1 MIKTARRLFLSSIKI
16 CIKLT
21 VTILFRLKQDKILSI
36 FMGLTIILY
45 NKNEIDNKKK
55 TGILAIKKLIFN
67 DDLIALKKYPSDYK
81 ILLYPIPLKNSKTGK
96 IRGMWPEEIQEQT
109 AFYVQKE
116 KYRDLFER
124 CSKLFYD
131 TLKFIETFSQINVK
145 IILTANIDYWQ
156 DYPWIEAIHKK
167 NGKFVVL
174 EKESILYSSGITN
187 RRLNRYKDY
196 KFKYE
201 GDVVLFYNEL
211 AKESYLTTDSFKQ
224 NQSFVTGCPRVDMLT
239 SLAEDKK
246 DKNDFILF
254 ATFMSPLHGPY
265 KSVKLG
271 NDILNIIN
279 KDKLLKSKTI
289 IKCKDSV
296 EAKNIKKTYP
306 DLHVVSDT
314 IFKYLKKNPAIFIG
328 YNSTS
333 CFDSLIARIPT
344 VVPLWGDAKK
354 VGNDTLLGEHT
365 SDFHLVA
372 HDKEEFVKILKS
384 HLDSKDIKNYFT
396 AESKWDH
403 SELKKKI
410 ETEYSP
416 IDGKNR
422 QRFFN
427 VINRLNLK

>member
-1 MIKTARRLFLSSIKI
+1 MIKTARRLILSSIKI
-16 CIKLT
+16 IIKLII
-21 VTILFRLKQDKILSI
+21 TILFKLKQDKILSI
-36 FMGLTIILY
+36 FMGLVVILY

-55 TGILAIKKLIFN
+55 TGILAIKKSIFN
-67 DDLIALKKYPSDYK
+67 DDIIALKKYPSDYK

-109 AFYVQKE
+109 AFYVKKE

-131 TLKFIETFSQINVK
+131 ILKIIETFSQIKVK

-174 EKESILYSSGITN
+174 EKESILYSLAMTKKGIL
-187 RRLNRYKDY
+187 RRQKY

-201 GDVVLFYNEL
+201 GDIVLFYNEL
-211 AKESYLTTDSFKQ
+211 AKENYMHMEAFKTSQ
-224 NQSFVTGCPRVDMLT
+224 AFVTGCPRVDMLT

-279 KDKLLKSKTI
+279 QNKLLKSKTI

-314 IFKYLKKNPAIFIG
+314 IFKYLKKNPAIFVG
-328 YNSTS
+328 FNSTS
-333 CFDSLIARIPT
+333 CLDALIAGIP
-344 VVPLWGDAKK
+344 VVIPWWGDAKK
-354 VGNDTLLGEHT
+354 LGTDVLLGEHT
-365 SDFHLVA
+365 KFFHLIAYNTKSLVNILTA
-372 HDKEEFVKILKS
+372 HINNNVQHYENTKDKLDNSKLK
-384 HLDSKDIKNYFT
+384 KDIEEK
-396 AESKWDH
+396 
-403 SELKKKI
+403 
-410 ETEYSP
+410 YSP
-416 IDGKNR
+416 VDRKNC

-427 VINRLNLK
+427 VINKLNL